1 MEKVIKVNEKE
12 LCFKS
17 SAATNILYKKAFHDD
32 VLVKLTSYTKN
43 LKELKNMQAMEAK
56 IAELRKDETK
66 SQEEV
71 LNEMNA
77 VMSSDIFVSSQAF
90 MSETLPKLAYIMW
103 LEANTKIEDIFHK
116 LNEEQYLV
124 WLMGIDQDELLAV
137 TGEIMELWQA
147 GAKQHSKPKN

>member
-12 LCFKS
+12 LRFKS

-43 LKELKNMQAMEAK
+43 LKELKSMEAK

-71 LNEMNA
+71 LSEMNA

>member
-12 LCFKS
+12 LRFKS
-17 SAATNILYKKAFHDD
+17 SAATNILYKKAFQDD

-43 LKELKNMQAMEAK
+43 LKELKSMQAK
-56 IAELRKDETK
+56 ITELRKDETK
-66 SQEEV
+66 QQEEI
-71 LNEMNA
+71 LSEMNA
-77 VMSSDIFVSSQAF
+77 LMTSDIYVSSQAF
-90 MSETLPKLAYIMW
+90 MSDTLPRLAYIMW

-116 LNEEQYLV
+116 LNEEQYLI

-137 TGEIMELWQA
+137 TGEVMELWQA

>member
-12 LCFKS
+12 LRFKS

-43 LKELKNMQAMEAK
+43 LKELKSVQAK
-56 IAELRKDETK
+56 ITELRKDETK
-66 SQEEV
+66 QQEEI
-71 LNEMNA
+71 LSEMNA
-77 VMSSDIFVSSQAF
+77 LMTSDIYVSSQAF
-90 MSETLPKLAYIMW
+90 MSDTLPRLAYIMW

-116 LNEEQYLV
+116 LNEEQYLI

-137 TGEIMELWQA
+137 TGEVMELWQA

>member
-12 LCFKS
+12 LRFKS
-17 SAATNILYKKAFHDD
+17 SAATNILYKKAFQDD

-43 LKELKNMQAMEAK
+43 LKELKLMQAK
-56 IAELRKDETK
+56 ITELRKDETK
-66 SQEEV
+66 QQEEI
-71 LNEMNA
+71 LSEINA
-77 VMSSDIFVSSQAF
+77 LMTSDIYVSSQAF
-90 MSETLPKLAYIMW
+90 MSDTLPRLAYIMW

-116 LNEEQYLV
+116 LNEEQYLI

-137 TGEIMELWQA
+137 TGEVMELWQA

>member
-12 LCFKS
+12 LRFKS
-17 SAATNILYKKAFHDD
+17 SAATNILYKKAFQDD

-43 LKELKNMQAMEAK
+43 LKELKSMQAK
-56 IAELRKDETK
+56 ITELRKDETK
-66 SQEEV
+66 QQEEI
-71 LNEMNA
+71 LSEINA
-77 VMSSDIFVSSQAF
+77 LMTSDIYVSSQAF
-90 MSETLPKLAYIMW
+90 MSETLPRLAYIMW

-116 LNEEQYLV
+116 LNEEQYLI

-137 TGEIMELWQA
+137 TGEVMELWQA

>member
-12 LCFKS
+12 LRFKS
-17 SAATNILYKKAFHDD
+17 SAATNILYKKAFQDD

-43 LKELKNMQAMEAK
+43 LKELKSMQAK
-56 IAELRKDETK
+56 ITELRKDETK
-66 SQEEV
+66 QQEEI
-71 LNEMNA
+71 LSEMNA
-77 VMSSDIFVSSQAF
+77 LMTSDIYVSSQAF
-90 MSETLPKLAYIMW
+90 MSDTLPRLAYIMW

-137 TGEIMELWQA
+137 TGEVMELWQA

>member
-12 LCFKS
+12 LRFKS

-43 LKELKNMQAMEAK
+43 LKELKSMEAK

-71 LNEMNA
+71 LSEMNA

-116 LNEEQYLV
+116 LNEEQYLI
-124 WLMGIDQDELLAV
+124 WLMGINQDELLAV
-137 TGEIMELWQA
+137 TGEVMELWQA

>member
-12 LCFKS
+12 LRFKS
-17 SAATNILYKKAFHDD
+17 SAATNILYKKAFQDD

-43 LKELKNMQAMEAK
+43 LKELKSMQAK
-56 IAELRKDETK
+56 ITELRKDETK
-66 SQEEV
+66 QQEEI
-71 LNEMNA
+71 LSEMNA
-77 VMSSDIFVSSQAF
+77 LMTSDIYVSSQAF
-90 MSETLPKLAYIMW
+90 MSETLPRLAYIMW

-116 LNEEQYLV
+116 LNEEQYLI

-137 TGEIMELWQA
+137 TGEIMDLWQA

>member
-1 MEKVIKVNEKE
+1 MEKAIKVNEKE
-12 LCFKS
+12 LRFKS

-43 LKELKNMQAMEAK
+43 LKELRSMEAK

>member
-12 LCFKS
+12 LRFKS
-17 SAATNILYKKAFHDD
+17 SAATNILYKKAFQDD

-43 LKELKNMQAMEAK
+43 LKELKSMQAK
-56 IAELRKDETK
+56 ITELRKDETK
-66 SQEEV
+66 QQEEI
-71 LNEMNA
+71 LSEINA
-77 VMSSDIFVSSQAF
+77 LMTSDIYVSSQAF
-90 MSETLPKLAYIMW
+90 MSDTLPRLAYIMW

-116 LNEEQYLV
+116 LNEEQYLI

-137 TGEIMELWQA
+137 TGEVMELWQA

>member
-1 MEKVIKVNEKE
+1 MEKIIKVNEKE
-12 LCFKS
+12 LRFKS

-43 LKELKNMQAMEAK
+43 LKELKSMEAK

-90 MSETLPKLAYIMW
+90 ISETLPKLAYIMW
-103 LEANTKIEDIFHK
+103 LEANTKIEDIFRK

>member
-12 LCFKS
+12 LRFKS
-17 SAATNILYKKAFHDD
+17 SAATNILYKKAFQDD

-43 LKELKNMQAMEAK
+43 LKELKSMQAK
-56 IAELRKDETK
+56 ITELRKDETK
-66 SQEEV
+66 QQEEI
-71 LNEMNA
+71 LSEINA
-77 VMSSDIFVSSQAF
+77 LMTSDIYLSSQAF
-90 MSETLPKLAYIMW
+90 MSETLPRLAYIMW

-116 LNEEQYLV
+116 LNEEQYLI

-137 TGEIMELWQA
+137 TGEVMELWQA

>member
-12 LCFKS
+12 LRFKS
-17 SAATNILYKKAFHDD
+17 SAATNILYKKAFQDD

-43 LKELKNMQAMEAK
+43 LKDLKSMQAK
-56 IAELRKDETK
+56 ITELRKDETK
-66 SQEEV
+66 QQEEI
-71 LNEMNA
+71 LSEMNA
-77 VMSSDIFVSSQAF
+77 LMTSDIYVSSQAF
-90 MSETLPKLAYIMW
+90 MSETLPRLAYIMW

-116 LNEEQYLV
+116 LNEEQYLI

-137 TGEIMELWQA
+137 TGEVMELWQA

>member
-12 LCFKS
+12 LRFKS

-43 LKELKNMQAMEAK
+43 LKELKSMKVK

>member
-12 LCFKS
+12 LRFKS
-17 SAATNILYKKAFHDD
+17 SAATNILYKKAFQDD

-43 LKELKNMQAMEAK
+43 LKELKSMQAK
-56 IAELRKDETK
+56 ITELRKDETK
-66 SQEEV
+66 QQEEI
-71 LNEMNA
+71 LSEMNA
-77 VMSSDIFVSSQAF
+77 LMTSDIYVSSQAF
-90 MSETLPKLAYIMW
+90 MSETLPRLAYIMW

-116 LNEEQYLV
+116 LNEEQYLI

-137 TGEIMELWQA
+137 TGEVMELWQA

>member
-12 LCFKS
+12 LRFKS

-43 LKELKNMQAMEAK
+43 LKELSSMEAK

-71 LNEMNA
+71 LSEMNA

-137 TGEIMELWQA
+137 TGEIMDLWQA

>member
-1 MEKVIKVNEKE
+1 MEKVITVNDKE
-12 LCFKS
+12 MKFKS

-43 LKELKNMQAMEAK
+43 LKELRSMEAK

-71 LNEMNA
+71 LSEMNA